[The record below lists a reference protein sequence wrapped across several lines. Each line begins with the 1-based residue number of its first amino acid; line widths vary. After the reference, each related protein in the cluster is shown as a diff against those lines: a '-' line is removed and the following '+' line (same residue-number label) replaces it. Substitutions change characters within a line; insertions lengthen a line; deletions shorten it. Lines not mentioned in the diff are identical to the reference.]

1 MSASP
6 IQRAVAPQSR
16 VRTALLRS
24 TVALGLVALPAPA
37 AQDLSD
43 LSLEELARVEVTT
56 ATQTSVSIGK
66 APSTVY
72 SFTAEEL
79 RLQGVGTLLE
89 LVAFHAPGAFITEDG
104 DELIAAF
111 RGVAVDNN
119 CKVLFLIDGHNAN
132 LQYAKGATPE
142 LELGLL
148 EDIERVEIVVGP
160 GSALYGSGATIAVI
174 NVITKAPPAHGREV
188 SSHAGVGNGG
198 TLFFDTAVRARLSRD
213 WGLVATGG
221 VLRSEGFP
229 KTSSAGKSNEP
240 LDIGR
245 YRLNARASLRLA
257 YGERTELYAR
267 FDRVT
272 RAIWNNTV
280 SPTRASPYDTF
291 DYAYVEFRQEVPL
304 GEDLVAKLAASFDS
318 ASNTKRDFATGLKI
332 RGVGEDRLAA
342 SARLFYTPRESV
354 SLIGGIEYRHDR
366 YGSDWA
372 GDNFSFSPTY
382 DPATGLW
389 SDIRADYAHRTLT
402 PYSRDGL
409 AAFGQA
415 TFQLGPEL
423 SAVLGGRLDYLE
435 APNVDKERSFTPRA
449 ALVWSPGRTF
459 TSKLMYT
466 SGFRQPM
473 AILTTPDGYFLGGSA
488 LSAIDRPETVHSLEL
503 SNTWFAHS
511 NLGLTLNAFYNRF
524 DNPHSLTTDT
534 ATGKLL
540 FTQGGGVDF
549 VGGEA
554 LVQYRL
560 QEKVTLQLAHQL
572 VLLGHKVD
580 DPYHTFKAPNART
593 LLFYPENVTK
603 GSIAWRFGRG
613 ASLSLGGVL
622 VYDSLGYLPSGAV
635 ARTGSYALLNANLLL
650 GDPHKTGQFGLGLN
664 NLLDDKTRVPMPATV
679 GRPSDMVPMA
689 GFSFLLS
696 YYRAF

>member
-1 MSASP
+1 MRIRP
-6 IQRAVAPQSR
+6 INAAIVRIGRAATTVLCCLACQGLRAAP
-16 VRTALLRS
+16 V
-24 TVALGLVALPAPA
+24 P
-37 AQDLSD
+37 DLSD
-43 LSLEELARVEVTT
+43 LSLEQLARIEVTT

-66 APSTVY
+66 APATVY
-72 SFTAEEL
+72 SYSAEDL
-79 RLQGVGTLLE
+79 RQQGIRNLLQ
-89 LVAFHAPGAFITEDG
+89 LVDYHVPGAFVTEDG

-142 LELGLL
+142 LELGLI
-148 EDIERVEIVVGP
+148 EDIERVEVIVGP

-174 NVITKAPPAHGREV
+174 NVISKAPPAVGSE
-188 SSHAGVGNGG
+188 SSAHAGAGSGG
-198 TLFFDTAVRARLSRD
+198 TLFADTTFRARLAEH
-213 WGLVATGG
+213 WGMVASGG
-221 VLRSEGFP
+221 VMRSEGFS
-229 KTSSAGKSNEP
+229 KTNASGNTNEP
-240 LDIGR
+240 LNIGR

-257 YGERTELYAR
+257 YRDRTELYAR
-267 FDRVT
+267 FDRVS
-272 RAIWNNTV
+272 RAIWNNTASATRV
-280 SPTRASPYDTF
+280 SPIDTF
-291 DYAYVEFRQEVPL
+291 DYAFVEFRQEIPL
-304 GEDLVAKLAASFDS
+304 GEDLTAKLAASFDS
-318 ASNTKRDFATGLKI
+318 CSNTKRDFDTGLKT

-342 SARLFYTPRESV
+342 SARLFYTPRESF
-354 SLIGGIEYRHDR
+354 SLIGGIEFRHDR

-372 GDNFSFSPTY
+372 GDNYSFSPTY

-389 SDIRADYAHRTLT
+389 SDIGSDYAHRTLT
-402 PYSRDGL
+402 PYSRDEL
-409 AAFGQA
+409 ALFGQA
-415 TFQLGPEL
+415 LFQLGPQL
-423 SAVLGGRLDYLE
+423 AAVFGARFDYLE
-435 APNVDKERSFTPRA
+435 APNVNKERSFTPRA
-449 ALVWSPGRTF
+449 SLVWSPGQTF

-473 AILTTPDGYFLGGSA
+473 AILTTPDGVFLGGSA

-503 SNTWFAHS
+503 SGTWFAHP

-540 FTQGGGVDF
+540 FTQGGAVDF

-554 LVQYRL
+554 IVQYRL
-560 QEKVTLQLAHQL
+560 QEKVTLQFAHQL
-572 VLLGHKVD
+572 VLLGNKVD
-580 DPYHTFKAPNART
+580 DPYHTFKAPTGRT

-603 GSIAWRFGRG
+603 GSITWGVARN
-613 ASLSLGGVL
+613 ASLSIGGLFVH
-622 VYDSLGYLPSGAV
+622 DSLGYLPSGAV
-635 ARTGSYALLNANLLL
+635 ARTGNYALLNANLLL
-650 GDPHKTGQFGLGLN
+650 GDPRTTGQLGLGLN